1 MGAPIM
7 GIVLT
12 LILLVA
18 VIVAGLVWFAG
29 NTALKVEA
37 AVPPCGQFME
47 IDGQRLHYIDTRGA
61 GPAIVMIH
69 GLGGTLWNYTYAL
82 VDKLSGEFRVI
93 AVDRPGAGYSVR
105 PDDAPAK
112 LSAQADTLA
121 KFMRA
126 LGLKQPLL
134 VGHSLG
140 GALSLAIALNHPDCA
155 GALALIAPLT
165 HAQDDVPEPFRGL
178 VVYSPM
184 LRKIIAWTL
193 AIPMAIRRAP
203 ELLKIVFGPDAVPAD
218 YPTRGGGLLGLRPK
232 SFYNTSSDLVAVN
245 DDLPGMITRYGGLTI
260 PLAMLFAKGDRI
272 LDYRRQGEAMK
283 QKCPALDLVLLDEH
297 GHMLPVTAP
306 DRTADLIR
314 RVAARLQLPIYRLV
328 NSSE

>member
-1 MGAPIM
+1 MDMGAPLMSI
-7 GIVLT
+7 ILT
-12 LILLVA
+12 LILIVA
-18 VIVAGLVWFAG
+18 VIVAGLVWFAA
-29 NTALKVEA
+29 NTARKVEA
-37 AVPPCGQFME
+37 AVPPSGQFME
-47 IDGQRLHYIDTRGA
+47 IDGQRLHYVDTKGT

-69 GLGGTLWNYTYAL
+69 GLGATLSNYTYAL

-93 AVDRPGAGYSVR
+93 AVDRPGSGYSVR
-105 PDDAPAK
+105 QDDAPAR
-112 LSAQADTLA
+112 LGAQADTLA

-140 GALSLAIALNHPDCA
+140 GALSLAIALDHPDCA

-165 HAQDDVPEPFRGL
+165 HAQDDVPEPFQGL
-178 VVYSPM
+178 VVNSPM

-193 AIPMAIRRAP
+193 ATPMSIWRAP

-218 YPTRGGGLLGLRPK
+218 YPTRGGGLLSLRPK

-245 DDLPGMITRYGGLTI
+245 EDLPGMMSRYGGLTI
-260 PLAMLFAKGDRI
+260 PLGMLYAKGDLI
-272 LDYRRQGEAMK
+272 LDYRRHGEAMQ
-283 QKCPALDLVLLDEH
+283 QKCPALDLVLIDEH

-306 DRTADLIR
+306 DATADLIR
-314 RVAARLQLPIYRLV
+314 RVAARRLAPRV
-328 NSSE
+328 ASA

>member
-1 MGAPIM
+1 MSIL
-7 GIVLT
+7 LT
-12 LILLVA
+12 LILIVA
-18 VIVAGLVWFAG
+18 LIVAGLVLFAA
-29 NTALKVEA
+29 NTARKVEA
-37 AVPPCGQFME
+37 AVPPCGQFID
-47 IDGQRLHYIDTRGA
+47 IDGQRLHYVDTGGT

-93 AVDRPGAGYSVR
+93 AVDRPGSGYSAR
-105 PDDAPAK
+105 PDGAPAK
-112 LSAQADTLA
+112 LSAQANTLA
-121 KFMRA
+121 KFTRA

-140 GALSLAIALNHPDCA
+140 GALSLAIALDHPDCA

-165 HAQDDVPEPFRGL
+165 QAQDDVPEPFQGL
-178 VVYSPM
+178 DINSPV

-193 AIPMAIRRAP
+193 AIPLSIRNAP
-203 ELLKIVFGPDAVPAD
+203 ALLKIVFGPDAVPAD
-218 YPTRGGGLLGLRPK
+218 FPTRGAGLLSLRPK

-245 DDLPGMITRYGGLTI
+245 EDLPGMMKRYGGLSI
-260 PLAMLFAKGDRI
+260 PLGMLFAKGDLI

-283 QKCPALDLVLLDEH
+283 QQCPALDLVLMDEH

-306 DRTADLIR
+306 DSTASLIR
-314 RVAARLQLPIYRLV
+314 RVAARQFAR
-328 NSSE
+328 

>member
-1 MGAPIM
+1 MS
-7 GIVLT
+7 IVLT
-12 LILLVA
+12 PIL
-18 VIVAGLVWFAG
+18 IVAGLVWFAA
-29 NTALKVEA
+29 NTARKVEA

-47 IDGQRLHYIDTRGA
+47 IDGQRLHYTDTKGT
-61 GPAIVMIH
+61 GPVIVMIH
-69 GLGGTLWNYTYAL
+69 GLGGTLRNYTYAL
-82 VDKLSGEFRVI
+82 VDKLSGQFRVI
-93 AVDRPGAGYSVR
+93 AVDRPGSGYSVR

-140 GALSLAIALNHPDCA
+140 GALSLAIALDHPDCA

-165 HAQDDVPEPFRGL
+165 QAQDDVPKPFQGL
-178 VVYSPM
+178 VVYSPT

-193 AIPMAIRRAP
+193 AIPMSIRRAP
-203 ELLKIVFGPDAVPAD
+203 KLLKIVFGPDAVPAD

-245 DDLPGMITRYGGLTI
+245 DDLPGMMTRYGGLTI
-260 PLAMLFAKGDRI
+260 PLGMLFAKGDRI
-272 LDYRRQGEAMK
+272 LDYRSQGEAMK
-283 QKCPALDLVLLDEH
+283 QQCPALDLVLMEEH

-306 DRTADLIR
+306 ERTADLIR
-314 RVAARLQLPIYRLV
+314 SVAARLRLPRV
-328 NSSE
+328 VSA

>member
-1 MGAPIM
+1 MS
-7 GIVLT
+7 IVLT
-12 LILLVA
+12 LVLIVA
-18 VIVAGLVWFAG
+18 VIVAGLVWFAAD
-29 NTALKVEA
+29 TARKVEA

-47 IDGQRLHYIDTRGA
+47 IDGQRLHYIDTKGT

-93 AVDRPGAGYSVR
+93 AVDRPGSGYSVR

-121 KFMRA
+121 KFMHA

-165 HAQDDVPEPFRGL
+165 QAQDDVPEPFQGL
-178 VVYSPM
+178 VVYSSTV
-184 LRKIIAWTL
+184 RKIIAWTL
-193 AIPMAIRRAP
+193 AIPMSIRRAP
-203 ELLKIVFGPDAVPAD
+203 KLLKIVFGPDAVPAD

-245 DDLPGMITRYGGLTI
+245 DDLPGMMTRYGGLTI
-260 PLAMLFAKGDRI
+260 PLGMLFAKGDRI

-283 QKCPALDLVLLDEH
+283 QKCPALDLVLMDEH

-314 RVAARLQLPIYRLV
+314 RVAARLQLPRV
-328 NSSE
+328 ASA

>member
-1 MGAPIM
+1 MS
-7 GIVLT
+7 IVLT
-12 LILLVA
+12 LIVIVA
-18 VIVAGLVWFAG
+18 VIIAGLIWFAA
-29 NTALKVEA
+29 NTERKVEA

-47 IDGQRLHYIDTRGA
+47 IDGQRLHYIDTRGT

-69 GLGGTLWNYTYAL
+69 GLGGILWNYTYAL
-82 VDKLSGEFRVI
+82 VDRLSGEFRVI
-93 AVDRPGAGYSVR
+93 AVDRPGSGYSVR

-140 GALSLAIALNHPDCA
+140 GALSLAIALDHPDCA

-165 HAQDDVPEPFRGL
+165 QAQDDVPEPFQGL
-178 VVYSPM
+178 VVTSSM
-184 LRKIIAWTL
+184 IRKIIAWTL
-193 AIPMAIRRAP
+193 AVPISIRNAP
-203 ELLKIVFGPDAVPAD
+203 KLLKIVFGPDAVPAD

-232 SFYNTSSDLVAVN
+232 SFYNTSSDIVAVSE
-245 DDLPGMITRYGGLTI
+245 DLPGMMQRYGGLTI
-260 PLAMLFAKGDRI
+260 PLGMLFAKGDRI

-283 QKCPALDLVLLDEH
+283 QQCPALDLVLLDGH
-297 GHMLPVTAP
+297 GHMLPLTAP
-306 DRTADLIR
+306 DATADLIR
-314 RVAARLQLPIYRLV
+314 RVAARRLAPV
-328 NSSE
+328 VAIA

>member
-1 MGAPIM
+1 MS
-7 GIVLT
+7 
-12 LILLVA
+12 ILLTPVL
-18 VIVAGLVWFAG
+18 IVALIVVGLVLFSA
-29 NTALKVEA
+29 NTARKVEA
-37 AVPPCGQFME
+37 AVPPCGRFIE
-47 IDGQRLHYIDTRGA
+47 IDGQRLHYVDTGGT

-69 GLGGTLWNYTYAL
+69 GLGGTLWNFTYAL

-93 AVDRPGAGYSVR
+93 AVDRPGSGYSAR
-105 PDDAPAK
+105 ADDAPAK
-112 LSAQADTLA
+112 LSTQANTLA

-140 GALSLAIALNHPDCA
+140 GALSLAIALDHPDCA

-178 VVYSPM
+178 VINSRAM
-184 LRKIIAWTL
+184 LKIIAWTL
-193 AIPMAIRRAP
+193 AIPMSIRSAP

-218 YPTRGGGLLGLRPK
+218 FATRGGGLLGLRPK
-232 SFYNTSSDLVAVN
+232 SFYNTSSDLAAVN
-245 DDLPGMITRYGGLTI
+245 EDLPGMMKRYGGLSI
-260 PLAMLFAKGDRI
+260 PLGMLFAKGDRI

-283 QKCPALDLVLLDEH
+283 QTCPALDLVLLDEH

-306 DRTADLIR
+306 DSTAGLIR
-314 RVAARLQLPIYRLV
+314 RVAARQSAPHATT
-328 NSSE
+328 S

>member
-1 MGAPIM
+1 MDMGAPLMSI
-7 GIVLT
+7 ILT
-12 LILLVA
+12 LVLIVA
-18 VIVAGLVWFAG
+18 VIVAGLVWFAA
-29 NTALKVEA
+29 NTARKVEA

-47 IDGQRLHYIDTRGA
+47 IDGQRLHYVDTKGT

-69 GLGGTLWNYTYAL
+69 GLGGTLRNYTYAL

-93 AVDRPGAGYSVR
+93 AVDRPGSGYSVR
-105 PDDAPAK
+105 PDDAPAR
-112 LSAQADTLA
+112 LGAQADTLA

-134 VGHSLG
+134 AGHSLG
-140 GALSLAIALNHPDCA
+140 GALSLAIALDHPDCA

-165 HAQDDVPEPFRGL
+165 HAQDAVPEPFQGL
-178 VVYSPM
+178 VVNSPM

-193 AIPMAIRRAP
+193 ATPMSIRRAP

-245 DDLPGMITRYGGLTI
+245 EDLPGMMTRYGGLTI
-260 PLAMLFAKGDRI
+260 PLGMLYAKGDRI

-283 QKCPALDLVLLDEH
+283 QKCPALDLVLMDEH

-306 DRTADLIR
+306 DATADLIR
-314 RVAARLQLPIYRLV
+314 RVAARQLAPRIA
-328 NSSE
+328 SA

>member
-1 MGAPIM
+1 MDMGAPLMSI
-7 GIVLT
+7 ILT
-12 LILLVA
+12 LILIVA
-18 VIVAGLVWFAG
+18 VIVAGLVWFAA
-29 NTALKVEA
+29 NTARKVEA

-47 IDGQRLHYIDTRGA
+47 IDGQRLHYVDTKGK

-69 GLGGTLWNYTYAL
+69 GLGGTLRNYTYAL

-93 AVDRPGAGYSVR
+93 AVDRPGSGYSVR
-105 PDDAPAK
+105 PDDAPAR
-112 LSAQADTLA
+112 LGAQADTLA

-140 GALSLAIALNHPDCA
+140 GALSLAIALDHPDCA

-165 HAQDDVPEPFRGL
+165 HAQDAVPEPFQGL
-178 VVYSPM
+178 VVNSPM

-193 AIPMAIRRAP
+193 ATPMSIRRAP
-203 ELLKIVFGPDAVPAD
+203 ELLKIVFGPDAVPVD

-245 DDLPGMITRYGGLTI
+245 EDLPGMMTRYGGLTI
-260 PLAMLFAKGDRI
+260 PLGMLYAKGDRI

-283 QKCPALDLVLLDEH
+283 QKCPALDLVLMDEH

-306 DRTADLIR
+306 DATADLIR
-314 RVAARLQLPIYRLV
+314 RVAARRLAPHV
-328 NSSE
+328 ASA

>member
-1 MGAPIM
+1 MS
-7 GIVLT
+7 IVLT
-12 LILLVA
+12 LILIVA
-18 VIVAGLVWFAG
+18 VIVAGLVWFAA
-29 NTALKVEA
+29 NTARKVEA

-47 IDGQRLHYIDTRGA
+47 IDGQRLHYIDTKST

-93 AVDRPGAGYSVR
+93 AVDRPGSGYSVR

-165 HAQDDVPEPFRGL
+165 QAQDDVPEPFQGL
-178 VVYSPM
+178 VVYSPTV
-184 LRKIIAWTL
+184 RKIIAWTL
-193 AIPMAIRRAP
+193 AIPMSIRRAP
-203 ELLKIVFGPDAVPAD
+203 KLLKIVFGPDAVPAD

-232 SFYNTSSDLVAVN
+232 SFYNTSSDIVAVN
-245 DDLPGMITRYGGLTI
+245 DDLPGMMSRYGGLTI
-260 PLAMLFAKGDRI
+260 PLGMLFAKGDRI

-283 QKCPALDLVLLDEH
+283 HQCPALDLVLMDEH

-306 DRTADLIR
+306 DRTADLICT
-314 RVAARLQLPIYRLV
+314 VAARLQLPRV
-328 NSSE
+328 ASA